1 MNPRLV
7 SHTLMH
13 STLSG
18 EGHRFRHRGHWAFSG
33 QVVGI
38 STVGASSSSTWPVDV
53 STATQTVVR
62 FSSTVTLPDG
72 KEPERHLR
80 GKPCSTQ
87 AGSRKQTLWELS
99 VWLSQSQFCRHQTVS
114 HCHRVTRLTAPGSLL
129 FSPLLQ
135 SFEAHVILGCICV
148 HVCKCVCVLLEIAH
162 ACICECCGRLNP
174 GSHACG
180 SQYL

>member
-1 MNPRLV
+1 MLSNV
-7 SHTLMH
+7 SNVIGKAHGTLPNEPHLLTHTLMH

-72 KEPERHLR
+72 REPEGHLR
-80 GKPCSTQ
+80 RESLALHKQQG
-87 AGSRKQTLWELS
+87 RKQ
-99 VWLSQSQFCRHQTVS
+99 
-114 HCHRVTRLTAPGSLL
+114 
-129 FSPLLQ
+129 
-135 SFEAHVILGCICV
+135 
-148 HVCKCVCVLLEIAH
+148 
-162 ACICECCGRLNP
+162 
-174 GSHACG
+174 
-180 SQYL
+180 